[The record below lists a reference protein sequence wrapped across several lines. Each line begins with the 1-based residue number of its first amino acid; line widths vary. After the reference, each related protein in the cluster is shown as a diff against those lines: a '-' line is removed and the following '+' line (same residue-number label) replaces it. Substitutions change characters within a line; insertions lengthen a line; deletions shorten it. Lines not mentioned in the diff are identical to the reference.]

1 MPNLCPRPQLALAY
15 RRGASSVG
23 QREHFRATV
32 HCYPTG
38 RTSEA
43 EANHSRSQRRV
54 ADISTLL
61 LLERCSLPSSSLWY
75 KKLFLTKETRTSRD
89 EYLSELLKRQEKRG
103 S

>member
-75 KKLFLTKETRTSRD
+75 RYRGSQKVTLHKLSPKVVVETRIG
-89 EYLSELLKRQEKRG
+89 EAL
-103 S
+103 